1 MTYPAAYMPPVGG
14 SKQSH
19 PEITDHCRPG
29 NETTHPEHD
38 YPAAGPARCNRCGAT
53 EK

>member
-1 MTYPAAYMPPVGG
+1 MAHPVYRPPVGG

-19 PEITDHCRPG
+19 PEITDHCRPNG
-29 NETTHPEHD
+29 ETSFPEHS
-38 YPAAGPARCNRCGAT
+38 YPATGTACCTRCAST

>member
-1 MTYPAAYMPPVGG
+1 MGHPTYQPPVGG
-14 SKQSH
+14 NKQDH

-29 NETTHPEHD
+29 GETTHPEHD
-38 YPAAGPARCNRCGAT
+38 YPATGPARCHRCDAT

>member
-1 MTYPAAYMPPVGG
+1 MAYPVCQPPVGG
-14 SKQSH
+14 SKQPH

-29 NETTHPEHD
+29 GETTHLEHE
-38 YPAAGPARCNRCGAT
+38 YPATGPAHGHRCATT